1 VATRDEGSRTP
12 RHDDQVQGLTTQISF
27 LEEEVAVLRR
37 RLADSPRHVRL
48 LEERLRETEA
58 GLASVTGQNERLADT
73 LREARDQIVALKEEV
88 DRLAQPPSGF
98 GVFLEA
104 CEDGTADVFTGGRK
118 MRVSVSPAVEL
129 EKLRPGQEVV
139 LNEALNVV
147 IAQGYETVG
156 EVVMLK
162 ELLEDGDRALVIS
175 HADEE
180 RVVRLAEPLRDSVL
194 RAGDSLL
201 LEPRSGYVYERIP
214 KAEVEELILE
224 EVPDITYSDIGG
236 LSSQIVQIR
245 DAVELPY
252 LHADLFREH
261 QLRPPKGVLLY
272 GPPGCGK
279 TLIAKA
285 VANSLAKQVAART
298 AAARAASGEE
308 DTPEEPGS
316 AKAGQTRDGQAK
328 EGKSFFL
335 NIKGPELLNKYV
347 GETERHIRLVFQ
359 RAREKASEGM
369 PVIVFFD
376 EMDSIFRTRGSGV
389 SSDVENT
396 IVPQLLSEIDGV
408 EGLENVIVIGAS
420 NREDMIDPAILRPGR
435 LDVKIKIERPDAE
448 AARDIFSKYVLTE
461 LPLHPEDLAEHGS
474 SREATVD
481 AMIQRVVERMYSE
494 TEENRFLEV
503 TYANG
508 DKEVLYFKDF
518 NSGAMIENI
527 VARAKKMAI
536 KEFLDTGQKGMRII
550 HLLTAC
556 VDEFSENEDLP
567 NTTNPDD
574 WARIS
579 GKKGERIVYIRTL
592 VSGKQGTEAG
602 RSIDTVANTG
612 QYL

>member
-1 VATRDEGSRTP
+1 M
-12 RHDDQVQGLTTQISF
+12 
-27 LEEEVAVLRR
+27 EEVRTVVSQNDDINRGDRPGRGSDDPARRVADLEQEITVLRR
-37 RLADSPRHVRL
+37 KLADSPRHTRI
-48 LEERLRETEA
+48 LEERIVELQTNLA
-58 GLASVTGQNERLADT
+58 GVSAQNERLAST

-98 GVFLEA
+98 GVFLRGN
-104 CEDGTADVFTGGRK
+104 EDGTADIFTGGRK
-118 MRVSVSPAVEL
+118 LRVNVSPGIDL
-129 EKLRPGQEVV
+129 DDLRRGQEVM
-139 LNEALNVV
+139 LNEALNIVSAMEFESAGDIV
-147 IAQGYETVG
+147 T
-156 EVVMLK
+156 LK
-162 ELLEDGDRALVIS
+162 EVLEDGERALVVG
-175 HADEE
+175 HTDEE
-180 RVVRLAEPLRDSVL
+180 RVVRLADPLMDVTL
-194 RAGDSLL
+194 RAGDALL
-201 LEPRSGYVYERIP
+201 LEPRSGYVYEVVP
-214 KAEVEELILE
+214 KSEVEELILE
-224 EVPDITYSDIGG
+224 EVPDIDYTQIGG
-236 LSSQIVQIR
+236 LGGQIELIR

-252 LHADLFREH
+252 LYPDLFREH
-261 QLRPPKGVLLY
+261 ELRPPKGVLLY

-285 VANSLAKQVAART
+285 VANSLAKKVAEVTGKPA
-298 AAARAASGEE
+298 
-308 DTPEEPGS
+308 
-316 AKAGQTRDGQAK
+316 
-328 EGKSFFL
+328 GKSFFL

-359 RAREKASEGM
+359 RAREKASEGA

-376 EMDSIFRTRGSGV
+376 EMDSLFRTRGSGV

-448 AARDIFSKYVLTE
+448 AAKDIFSKYLAPR
-461 LPLHPEDLAEHGS
+461 LPLHADDLGEHNGNAD
-474 SREATVD
+474 ATV
-481 AMIQRVVERMYSE
+481 AGMIQTVVEQMYAE

-527 VARAKKMAI
+527 VDRAKKMAI
-536 KEFLDTGQKGMRII
+536 KDFLDHNQKGLRVS
-550 HLLTAC
+550 HLLAAC
-556 VDEFSENEDLP
+556 VDEFKENEDLP

-579 GKKGERIVYIRTL
+579 GKKGERIVFIRTL
-592 VSGKQGTEAG
+592 VTGKQGGDTG

>member
-1 VATRDEGSRTP
+1 MSEPTREQLAT
-12 RHDDQVQGLTTQISF
+12 QVRY
-27 LEEEVAVLRR
+27 LEAEVMDLRR
-37 RLADSPRHVRL
+37 RVEDAPGQSRGLESRLADAQRS
-48 LEERLRETEA
+48 
-58 GLASVTGQNERLADT
+58 LAAVSSQNERLAQT
-73 LREARDQIVALKEEV
+73 LRDARDQITTLKEEV
-88 DRLAQPPSGF
+88 DRLAQPPAGF
-98 GVFLEA
+98 GTFLGRN
-104 CEDGTADVFTGGRK
+104 DDDSVDVFTGGRK
-118 MRVSVSPAVEL
+118 LRVSVSPAVEL
-129 EKLRPGQEVV
+129 DGLVRGQEVM

-147 IAQGYETVG
+147 AALDFEQVG

-162 ELLEDGDRALVIS
+162 EILADGERALVIAN
-175 HADEE
+175 ADEE
-180 RVVRLAEPLRDSVL
+180 RVVRLAEPLRAEDVTI

-201 LEPRSGYVYERIP
+201 LDTRAGYVYEVVP
-214 KAEVEELILE
+214 KSEVEELVLE
-224 EVPDITYSDIGG
+224 EVPDIDYTQIGG
-236 LSSQIVQIR
+236 LTTQIDAIR

-252 LHADLFREH
+252 LHPELFKDHE
-261 QLRPPKGVLLY
+261 LKPPKGVLLY

-285 VANSLAKQVAART
+285 VANSLAKKVAERT
-298 AAARAASGEE
+298 GASG
-308 DTPEEPGS
+308 
-316 AKAGQTRDGQAK
+316 
-328 EGKSFFL
+328 KSYFL

-359 RAREKASEGM
+359 RAREKASLGT

-376 EMDSIFRTRGSGV
+376 EMDSLFRTRGSGV

-408 EGLENVIVIGAS
+408 EALENVLVIGAS

-448 AARDIFSKYVLTE
+448 SARDIFSKYLTPT
-461 LPLHPEDLAEHGS
+461 LPLHADDLAEFGQD
-474 SREATVD
+474 RTATVN
-481 AMIQRVVERMYSE
+481 AMIRATVERMYTE
-494 TEENRFLEV
+494 TDENRFLEV

-518 NSGAMIENI
+518 NSGAMIQNI
-527 VARAKKMAI
+527 VDRAKKMAI
-536 KEFLDTGQKGMRII
+536 KDFLDSDLNPAQRGLRVQHM
-550 HLLTAC
+550 LQAC
-556 VDEFSENEDLP
+556 VDEFKENEDLP

-579 GKKGERIVYIRTL
+579 GKKGERIVFIRTL
-592 VSGKQGTEAG
+592 ITGKQGTEPG

>member
-1 VATRDEGSRTP
+1 VARSDDAETRAARWEKEA
-12 RHDDQVQGLTTQISF
+12 HDLSTQVAFLQEELALVRRKLT
-27 LEEEVAVLRR
+27 E
-37 RLADSPRHVRL
+37 SPRHVRQ
-48 LEERLRETEA
+48 LEERLAATSAQLARLTEN
-58 GLASVTGQNERLADT
+58 NERLVAT
-73 LREARDQIVALKEEV
+73 LKEARAQIVTLKEEI
-88 DRLAQPPSGF
+88 DRLAQPPSGY
-98 GVFLEA
+98 GVFLGRHD
-104 CEDGTADVFTGGRK
+104 DGTVDVFTGGRK
-118 MRVSVSPAVEL
+118 LRVAVSPALDAEA
-129 EKLRPGQEVV
+129 LRRGQEVL
-139 LNEALNVV
+139 LNDALNIVD
-147 IAQGYETVG
+147 AFGFERAG

-162 ELLEDGDRALVIS
+162 EILEGGDRALVIS

-180 RVVRLAEPLRDSVL
+180 RVVHLADTLADAPL

-201 LEPRSGYVYERIP
+201 IEPRAAYAYERVP
-214 KAEVEELILE
+214 KSEVEELVLE
-224 EVPDITYSDIGG
+224 EVPDVDYHDIGG
-236 LSSQIVQIR
+236 LDRQIEQIR
-245 DAVELPY
+245 DAVELPF

-285 VANSLAKQVAART
+285 VANSLAKKIAENR
-298 AAARAASGEE
+298 GEE
-308 DTPEEPGS
+308 RRTS
-316 AKAGQTRDGQAK
+316 Y
-328 EGKSFFL
+328 FL

-347 GETERHIRLVFQ
+347 GETERHIRLIFQ
-359 RAREKASEGM
+359 RAREKAGEGT

-376 EMDSIFRTRGSGV
+376 EMDSVFRTRGSGV

-448 AARDIFSKYVLTE
+448 AAKDIFSKYILSG
-461 LPLHPEDLAEHGS
+461 LPLSADDVAEHGGDVK
-474 SREATVD
+474 ACVA
-481 AMIQRVVERMYSE
+481 AMIEAAVLRMYSE

-518 NSGAMIENI
+518 NSGAMIQNI
-527 VARAKKMAI
+527 VDRAKKMAI
-536 KEFLDTGQKGMRII
+536 KEFLSSGRKGLRLQ
-550 HLLTAC
+550 HLLDAC
-556 VDEFSENEDLP
+556 VDEFRENEDLP

-592 VSGKQGTEAG
+592 VSGGKGTESG
-602 RSIDTVANTG
+602 RSIDTVSNTG